1 MKQTFTHKYFDWIL
15 IGLSL
20 IFSVLTLM
28 NIFREFEF
36 FSSFLLRIVFV
47 LVSLTALISLLI
59 NNFNGERFSRIF
71 VIVYLIFPGILFLN
85 QFLTDIVIYGIN
97 RLNPLQNPTLI
108 LKLIG
113 GIALLYFSIK
123 FSKQHKNEHI
133 KDYGII
139 VIGTGIFVIL
149 YVVTKS
155 LEPNFVSPD
164 LILAYPIWKTITK
177 TIIGILILVIGFII
191 KNNKIKMNKALILTI
206 GLIFI
211 FGLL

>member
-1 MKQTFTHKYFDWIL
+1 MIR
-15 IGLSL
+15 IIS
-20 IFSVLTLM
+20 
-28 NIFREFEF
+28 EFEF
-36 FSSFLLRIVFV
+36 FSSFLLRIVFA

-59 NNFNGERFSRIF
+59 NKFNGERFSRIF
-71 VIVYLIFPGILFLN
+71 IIAYLIFPGILFLN
-85 QFLTDIVIYGIN
+85 RFLTDIVFYGIN
-97 RLNPLQNPTLI
+97 RLNPLHNPTLI
-108 LKLIG
+108 FKLIA

-123 FSKQHKNEHI
+123 FSKQPKNEHI

-149 YVVTKS
+149 YAITKS

-164 LILAYPIWKTITK
+164 LILAYPVWKTITK
-177 TIIGILILVIGFII
+177 TIIGIMILVIGFRM
-191 KNNKIKMNKALILTI
+191 KNNKTKMNKALIFAI